1 METLYERMQQRKHR
15 HILSSAKFSSR
26 VLLFQ
31 DHHLKE
37 DKEKKTLSSECRF
50 Q

>member
-1 METLYERMQQRKHR
+1 
-15 HILSSAKFSSR
+15 
-26 VLLFQ
+26 LLFQ

-50 Q
+50 QWTLSAKCQGTCRIFEKG